1 MSPVE
6 LFSLCPTFNS
16 YVIGVLFLFLVTF
29 ISCLLS
35 MFVPM
40 HELSYKYCRIFLFPV
55 CRQCIY
61 TELVLQIKINRT
73 SHDTKSRPSMFY
85 IRKARTLRMNK
96 VILTSKRE
104 MLCNFYLQ
112 TFVIPFSC
120 QQAIWYI
127 QPSHFSLK
135 RGLKIFTYSGRFDLK
150 PIPHDEVCIPSI
162 PQFTFGCLACKVDL
176 KTKIV

>member
-112 TFVIPFSC
+112 AFVNS
-120 QQAIWYI
+120 I
-127 QPSHFSLK
+127 QLSVGNMVHLAFSLFFK
-135 RGLKIFTYSGRFDLK
+135 TWTENLY
-150 PIPHDEVCIPSI
+150 VQWSI
-162 PQFTFGCLACKVDL
+162 
-176 KTKIV
+176 